1 MNDEFIDTSTAE
13 LSAIELSPDFEAA
26 ASAAW
31 AVPETADEYRFSLP
45 HLNGAAPGEAI
56 NGTMAFKNA
65 AHRMGLPVP
74 IARHL
79 AEEISRGIARRGDN
93 PVDSAA
99 SAAGAAK
106 SRTILEKTYGAQ
118 ETDRMLHET
127 AALLD
132 RAATPELEDLLE
144 RSGVTNDPW
153 LIATLSNVYRVRAGR

>member
-31 AVPETADEYRFSLP
+31 AAPESPDQYRFSLP
-45 HLNGAAPGEAI
+45 HLNGAKPEEIMAGM
-56 NGTMAFKNA
+56 TAFKTA

-79 AEEISRGIARRGDN
+79 AEEISRGIARRGNDH
-93 PVDSAA
+93 VDSAA
-99 SAAGAAK
+99 LAVGAAK
-106 SRTILEKTYGAQ
+106 SLEILERTYGA
-118 ETDRMLHET
+118 EADKMLHET
-127 AALLD
+127 AALLNL
-132 RAATPELEDLLE
+132 AATPELEDLLE